1 MRNPHFAVQC
11 VYSDQ
16 WTQISLF
23 PGKITVAST
32 EPSLTRHKAPSRNC
46 SLNLSQHGLATYQ
59 LSRASSGI
67 LHSHLPTGNVSVVQV
82 LPSTEKTERKLQL
95 HPTWSPVFKQLH
107 SKPPSP
113 SLSIL
118 YRSLQTYFYPAAVTT
133 LIFHP
138 LDSWGINV
146 SNLDVLR
153 HSQRD
158 YVTSGTHFSSQYWQ
172 LTQVWVMINNNLA
185 GGLTRY
191 ISSPDYKMP
200 NKRSSAYST
209 WRMGRWKRPDLSC
222 LSYTLCK

>member
-1 MRNPHFAVQC
+1 MVLLP
-11 VYSDQ
+11 
-16 WTQISLF
+16 ISF
-23 PGKITVAST
+23 P
-32 EPSLTRHKAPSRNC
+32 EPPLEFYIPIYRQEMWVSFRFFQAQRRQKENC
-46 SLNLSQHGLATYQ
+46 SYT
-59 LSRASSGI
+59 
-67 LHSHLPTGNVSVVQV
+67 
-82 LPSTEKTERKLQL
+82 
-95 HPTWSPVFKQLH
+95 PTWSPVFKQLH

-138 LDSWGINV
+138 LDSCGINV

-209 WRMGRWKRPDLSC
+209 CRMGRWKRPDLSC